1 MSPVASLRSRSR
13 NWRERRNLARHSV
26 TTRRGVVRG
35 RRGAQPGCEDA
46 REALS
51 CKIDGESL
59 PMTAKELRLHV
70 QSCASCAKFASQAP
84 HLRLAEQV
92 VLSKRPAPQLLDRLL
107 TVAAEEARERHPQ
120 GYAPTGRLSRR
131 SFGAALPRLPRP
143 PWMPSRATVGAF
155 AVAGGPAVAAVCVAA
170 LGPWSSHAAIAAH
183 LTSNG
188 CIAPLLA
195 RHLWPGY

>member
-1 MSPVASLRSRSR
+1 
-13 NWRERRNLARHSV
+13 
-26 TTRRGVVRG
+26 
-35 RRGAQPGCEDA
+35 
-46 REALS
+46 
-51 CKIDGESL
+51 
-59 PMTAKELRLHV
+59 MTAKELHLHV
-70 QSCASCAKFASQAP
+70 QSCASCAEFASQAP

-92 VLSKRPAPQLLDRLL
+92 ILSKKPAPELLDRLL
-107 TVAAEEARERHPQ
+107 TVAAEGARERHPQ
-120 GYAPTGRLSRR
+120 GYAPNGRLSRETL
-131 SFGAALPRLPRP
+131 GATLPRSPKP

-155 AVAGGPAVAAVCVAA
+155 ALAGGPALAAVSVAA